1 MKVENSTI
9 VIEGFNVRLGLKY
22 IAMTE
27 EYTGELEPLRK
38 LLQRRLTKPVVKPTM
53 KSKWVNS
60 KEILVDDDWVSS

>member
-1 MKVENSTI
+1 MN
-9 VIEGFNVRLGLKY
+9 
-22 IAMTE
+22 E